1 VSETLGSL
9 VDKLSIVNCKL
20 YMVQDVMHQ
29 AAKEGK
35 GVEADTVKKVTTLNF
50 QRNQLMFEIDVILNE
65 SIRDGRA
72 NVDPRIKIT

>member
-1 VSETLGSL
+1 MSETLGSL
-9 VDKLSIVNCKL
+9 IDKLSIVNVKL
-20 YMVQDVMHQ
+20 FMVQDVVHK
-29 AAKEGK
+29 AAQNNAGLD
-35 GVEADTVKKVTTLNF
+35 ADTVKKVTTLNF